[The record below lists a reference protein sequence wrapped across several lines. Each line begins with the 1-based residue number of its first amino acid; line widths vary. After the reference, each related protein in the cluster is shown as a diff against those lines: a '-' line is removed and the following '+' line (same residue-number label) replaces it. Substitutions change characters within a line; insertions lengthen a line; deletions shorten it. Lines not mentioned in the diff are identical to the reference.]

1 MTRSRSS
8 FDDLSV
14 AIATATSLS
23 SHEGEPAAGPY
34 RGVQLVSFTVPDAP
48 PSVRAPKRPTIN
60 VIEARAPLQ
69 TEPAG
74 EPPPSVV
81 DPPSLE
87 VPSAVTPSDDEG
99 ARRPPKLPDLSGVV
113 SPMVR
118 CERIIAWISE
128 ATGATDV
135 FLADGAGLP
144 IAGATAD
151 AEARLAG
158 AGLVASSVA
167 QLAAALPGTVSPL
180 FELHLGEGPFFQIIG
195 FEVAGSTYLI
205 GLSRA
210 TPLTYRQAHAIRL
223 ACRHA
228 LGELRLSRG
237 EGGGSA

>member
-1 MTRSRSS
+1 MARSRSS

-34 RGVQLVSFTVPDAP
+34 RGVQLVSFSVPDAP
-48 PSVRAPKRPTIN
+48 PSVRAPKRQTIK
-60 VIEARAPLQ
+60 VEQRTSLL

-87 VPSAVTPSDDEG
+87 VPSVATPSDDEG

-118 CERIIAWISE
+118 CERIITWISE

-144 IAGATAD
+144 IAGATAE

-195 FEVAGSTYLI
+195 FEVASSTYLI